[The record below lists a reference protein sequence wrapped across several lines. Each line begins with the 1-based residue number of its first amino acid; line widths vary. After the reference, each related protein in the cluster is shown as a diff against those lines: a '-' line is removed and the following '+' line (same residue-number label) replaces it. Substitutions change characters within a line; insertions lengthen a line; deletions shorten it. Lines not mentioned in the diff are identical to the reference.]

1 MKRKILTIIL
11 SLLLVFVAV
20 GCENKTQRRKTV
32 RFGETETNTTS
43 SKTSSSSSTTSSNRT
58 SSNTTRSNST
68 TSSSSSST
76 SYTIT
81 YVSGGYYLD
90 NFPYKTFATDTISVS
105 KIRSYYKDFNFT
117 TQTISTLNKFLK
129 DTATGLNSQSY
140 DKLRQTLL
148 QADQVPGNT
157 SKIRLFYSH
166 DIVNA
171 KWDNGNTWNREHVYA
186 KSVGDFANG
195 DIPSQDLHH
204 IRPTYTGVNRTRGND
219 PFGLVSN
226 RNSYKVIAD
235 IGTTVSGYSNGGVFE
250 PIDEVK
256 GDVARIIFYTC
267 AMYYQQYSIN
277 LLKMI
282 ASKDVQLFLKWNRE
296 DPVDEYEIN
305 RNNVAQGIQGNRN
318 RFIDFPE
325 YAEFIWG

>member
-1 MKRKILTIIL
+1 MKRIIIL
-11 SLLLVFVAV
+11 LLTFIASLSLV
-20 GCENKTQRRKTV
+20 GCNKSTTKSQS
-32 RFGETETNTTS
+32 ETTTKGTIS
-43 SKTSSSSSTTSSNRT
+43 NSSTTSSK
-58 SSNTTRSNST
+58 ST
-68 TSSSSSST
+68 TGSS
-76 SYTIT
+76 IE
-81 YVSGGYYLD
+81 GGYYLD

-140 DKLRQTLL
+140 DKLKQTLL
-148 QADQVPGNT
+148 RSDAVPGNST
-157 SKIRLFYSH
+157 KIRLFYSH

-171 KWDNGNTWNREHVYA
+171 KWDSAATWNREHVYA
-186 KSVGDFANG
+186 KSVGGFGND

-204 IRPTYTGVNRTRGND
+204 IRPTYTKVNSTRSND
-219 PFGLVSN
+219 PFGVVAN
-226 RNSYKVIAD
+226 RDSHKVIAD
-235 IGTTVSGYSNGGVFE
+235 FGTTVSGYSYGGVFE
-250 PIDEVK
+250 PIDAVK

-318 RFIDFPE
+318 IFIDFPE
-325 YAEFIWG
+325 FAEFIWG